1 MAAFLT
7 QGSRAGGPGQ
17 SVGDGDQ
24 ALGPDSWRLY
34 ARPPAQPLADS
45 DIGVLTE
52 GMT

>member
-34 ARPPAQPLADS
+34 ARPLADS
-45 DIGVLTE
+45 DIAVLTE